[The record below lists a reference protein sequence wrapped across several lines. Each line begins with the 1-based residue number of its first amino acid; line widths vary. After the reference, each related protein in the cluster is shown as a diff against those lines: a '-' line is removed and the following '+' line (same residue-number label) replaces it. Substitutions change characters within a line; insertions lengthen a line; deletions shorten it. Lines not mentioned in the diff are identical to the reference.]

1 MINVAENE
9 THLWQAFQ
17 QGDRESFAKI
27 YHQYF
32 HNLFEY
38 GSRINEDRELVK
50 DCIHDLF
57 IKLWSNKSNLGK
69 VENIKAYLLV
79 SLRGTIYNRIQKNSK
94 HRSMEIKDDQ
104 NFELTFSV
112 ENELIR
118 REQLNADAKELLKSI
133 NQLTTR
139 QKEFIYLRYFED
151 MNYDEISSVMS
162 ISTKATY
169 KLSARS
175 LEGLREI
182 YTLSKPAFLVFLS
195 LITSDLYNQAYCFIF
210 IQGARFT
217 FFIFF

>member
-1 MINVAENE
+1 MLNIAENE
-9 THLWQAFQ
+9 THLWQTFQ
-17 QGDRESFAKI
+17 QGDRDSFAKI
-27 YHQYF
+27 YHRYF
-32 HNLFEY
+32 NNLFEY
-38 GSRINEDRELVK
+38 GARISEDRELVK

-57 IKLWSNKSNLGK
+57 IKIWSNKSNLGK

-79 SLRGTIYNRIQKNSK
+79 SLRGTIYNKIQKNSK
-94 HRSMEIKDDQ
+94 HRSLEIKDDQ
-104 NFELTFSV
+104 NFELSFSV
-112 ENELIR
+112 ENELIK

-151 MNYDEISSVMS
+151 LNYDEISVIMS

-182 YTLSKPAFLVFLS
+182 YTLSKPALMVLLS
-195 LITSDLYNQAYCFIF
+195 LVATDLCK
-210 IQGARFT
+210 
-217 FFIFF
+217 